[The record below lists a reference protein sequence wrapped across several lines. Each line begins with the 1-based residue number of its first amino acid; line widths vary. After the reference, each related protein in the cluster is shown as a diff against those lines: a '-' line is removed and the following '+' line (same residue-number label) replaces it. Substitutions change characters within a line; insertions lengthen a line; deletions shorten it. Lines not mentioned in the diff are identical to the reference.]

1 MYKHVFGPV
10 PSRRLGISLGVDLV
24 VSKSCNLNCIF
35 CECGATKKI
44 QLERQRFKDM
54 NEILEEI
61 STVLKDIKPDYITF
75 SGSGEPT
82 LSLDLG
88 NISKAIKED
97 LKYEGKICL
106 ITNSLLLADENL
118 MKELEYIDLIVPT
131 LNTLTQDIFEKIVR
145 PDYRTSVEEI
155 RKGFINLNNSK
166 YKGKIWIEIFI
177 LENVN
182 DSDKNF
188 VDIANFLKSENI
200 RYDKIQLNTIDRV
213 GAERDLKAISFEK
226 ISRAKK
232 ILEENGLNNIEIIKS
247 LGELEEDKKIQ
258 VNQEL
263 LDNMKQKRLYQEE
276 EINKIFKK
284 N

>member
-24 VSKSCNLNCIF
+24 ISKSCNLNCIF

-44 QLERQRFKDM
+44 QLERKRFKDM

-61 STVLKDIKPDYITF
+61 STVLKDIQPDYITF

-88 NISKAIKED
+88 NISRAIKED
-97 LKYEGKICL
+97 LKYQGKICL

-155 RKGFINLNNSK
+155 RKGFINLNKSN

-177 LENVN
+177 LENIN

-232 ILEENGLNNIEIIKS
+232 ILEENGLDNIEIIKS